1 MTTRNKWN
9 IDRNAW
15 IAWAGLF
22 FIVAAIIVL
31 GGRRTVVPSYRL
43 SALDWLAERQLYDG
57 TGVGGFVYFP
67 QAAILF
73 MPLAWLPSMLGEV
86 IWRLVNIGAFA
97 MGLRAF
103 ARMAS
108 GKTREELF
116 PLMTAVAIPLAWDCA
131 RNGQATLAMT
141 GLMLLAVVDV
151 AQARWWRATLWL
163 CLGIAV
169 KPLMLVLTLLLAAVV
184 RPMTWR
190 ALLGVIVL
198 ALAPFLFQHPSYVL
212 QQYSGCWQNTMTAAH
227 VGVATQGWTSPFVT
241 LGFLGVDVPERGQTA
256 IRLVAAVI
264 AWLASIFVWQRFDAA
279 RSAIFV
285 FSMAAVYLMLFS
297 PRTENNTYAM
307 LGPAFAVF
315 AAQALLIEERR
326 VEGVLL
332 VGVALATAGSRT
344 LGRLLAPG
352 VESVWLAPVLAFFFA
367 IYLLVRILERPALP
381 AEVKDCCHRGR
392 D

>member
-9 IDRNAW
+9 VDRNAW
-15 IAWAGLF
+15 VAWAVLF

-31 GGRRTVVPSYRL
+31 GSHRTVVPTYRL
-43 SALDWLAERQLYDG
+43 SALDWLAGRPLYDG
-57 TGVGGFVYFP
+57 SGVGGFVYFP

-73 MPLAWLPSMLGEV
+73 IPLAWLPPMPGEV
-86 IWRLVNIGAFA
+86 IWRLINIGAFA
-97 MGLRAF
+97 VGLRAF
-103 ARMAS
+103 ARLAA
-108 GKTREELF
+108 GKTREEMF

-169 KPLMLVLTLLLAAVV
+169 KPLMFVLALLLAAVV

-190 ALLGVIVL
+190 ALLGVAVL
-198 ALAPFLFQHPSYVL
+198 ALAPFLFQHPAYVF

-227 VGVATQGWTSPFVT
+227 VGVAVQGWTSPFVT
-241 LGFLGVDVPERGQTA
+241 LGFLGVDVPERVQTA

-264 AWLASIFVWQRFDAA
+264 TWLASIFVWRRFDAA
-279 RSAIFV
+279 RSAVFT

-315 AAQALLIEERR
+315 AVQSLLIEKQR
-326 VEGVLL
+326 VEGILL
-332 VGVALATAGSRT
+332 TGVALATAGSRT
-344 LGRLLAPG
+344 FGRLMAPG
-352 VESVWLAPVLAFFFA
+352 VEPVWLAPVLAVLFA
-367 IYLLVRILERPALP
+367 AYLLVRILERPAQP
-381 AEVKDCCHRGR
+381 VEVKDCCHCGRG
-392 D
+392 